1 MPLTQQQSCSF
12 LSVDNNNN
20 DNNPEREMLAKE
32 RERVYTECKLLHG
45 SCLPATI
52 RRFKVH
58 PGVFLEASLMFLTHA
73 YIYTQPPPPLPIF
86 VRQEGMF
93 LSLYTV
99 HNHGGGGGLL
109 LPEGCPYKTGDLSRW
124 FIRDLKDVTNKTKKA
139 EMLSRKVRKTRK
151 VNELVR
157 GKKKRKKKTNPSR
170 NPF

>member
-99 HNHGGGGGLL
+99 HNHGGGGGASTPRRMSIQNGGPVTLV
-109 LPEGCPYKTGDLSRW
+109 YKRLERRNKQNKKGGNAFKKSP
-124 FIRDLKDVTNKTKKA
+124 KDTQSK
-139 EMLSRKVRKTRK
+139 
-151 VNELVR
+151 
-157 GKKKRKKKTNPSR
+157 
-170 NPF
+170 